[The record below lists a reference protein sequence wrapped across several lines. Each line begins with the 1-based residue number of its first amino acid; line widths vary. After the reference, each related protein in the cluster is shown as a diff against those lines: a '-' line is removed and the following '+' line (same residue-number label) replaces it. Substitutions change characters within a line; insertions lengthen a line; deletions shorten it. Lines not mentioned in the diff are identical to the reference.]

1 MQKGFLHTENGEKKQ
16 VYLLEDKDLENTQFG
31 KKNCKEHVYMGYLII
46 GTIAFGLGIAISLKR
61 LNGK

>member
-16 VYLLEDKDLENTQFG
+16 VYLLEEKDLENSQFG
-31 KKNCKEHVYMGYLII
+31 NKNWKEHVYMGYLII